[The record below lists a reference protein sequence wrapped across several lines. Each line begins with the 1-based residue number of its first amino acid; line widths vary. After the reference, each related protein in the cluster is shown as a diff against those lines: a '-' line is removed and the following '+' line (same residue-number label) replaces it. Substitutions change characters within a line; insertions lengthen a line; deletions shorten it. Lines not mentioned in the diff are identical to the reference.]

1 MTTRLVR
8 IPVFALALCILSS
21 LSLPAQSK
29 SKAGSSSK
37 SGSSSSGSSG
47 GGSGSSSGGGG
58 GGGGGEASGGPPFSI
73 ETEMFTY
80 KAVQHNSAAIACDT
94 AQFLFQGQVADA
106 PAGAHA
112 PCSISGASGARPG
125 IILVSSDSTLLS
137 DFQVW
142 RADMATMQSLAAR
155 AKQTCV
161 APEKAGEP
169 GAPQP
174 THLRSRG
181 LLGSALSS
189 LATPDAASAAAGSIM
204 QMLSSSESVTS
215 VIGTV
220 EDPALMN
227 EVARQLR
234 SLNVQVLV
242 PELYNPNA
250 LGAIN
255 AARSPYLQS
264 LATVFDTYDKCS
276 EAKAGY
282 SANAPQIADIDA
294 LLGGVKDFL
303 TATFAAPPKFSG
315 NSGSSSADSGSQTQG
330 TPSAPPSHLS
340 AVLGAD
346 ELAQKIGFSPAGT
359 ADPNSPWQHLLWL
372 KALESGGSV
381 TKQSSILGSKVL
393 FGGGAVDT
401 YAVFGLDGAL
411 VCSGNVYSFQRPV
424 KVKEFDKA
432 VRAPSP
438 DTPAK
443 WESEHSTCAP
453 LASN

>member
-1 MTTRLVR
+1 
-8 IPVFALALCILSS
+8 
-21 LSLPAQSK
+21 
-29 SKAGSSSK
+29 
-37 SGSSSSGSSG
+37 
-47 GGSGSSSGGGG
+47 
-58 GGGGGEASGGPPFSI
+58 
-73 ETEMFTY
+73 
-80 KAVQHNSAAIACDT
+80 
-94 AQFLFQGQVADA
+94 
-106 PAGAHA
+106 
-112 PCSISGASGARPG
+112 
-125 IILVSSDSTLLS
+125 
-137 DFQVW
+137 
-142 RADMATMQSLAAR
+142 
-155 AKQTCV
+155 
-161 APEKAGEP
+161 
-169 GAPQP
+169 
-174 THLRSRG
+174 
-181 LLGSALSS
+181 
-189 LATPDAASAAAGSIM
+189 M

-255 AARSPYLQS
+255 SARSPYLQS
-264 LATVFDTYDKCS
+264 LATVFDDYDKCS
-276 EAKAGY
+276 VAKAGY

-294 LLGGVKDFL
+294 LLGGFKDFF

-315 NSGSSSADSGSQTQG
+315 SGSSSSADSGSQTQG

-340 AVLGAD
+340 AVLAAD

-381 TKQSSILGSKVL
+381 TKQSSILGTKVL

-424 KVKEFDKA
+424 NVKEFDKA
-432 VRAPSP
+432 VRAPNP